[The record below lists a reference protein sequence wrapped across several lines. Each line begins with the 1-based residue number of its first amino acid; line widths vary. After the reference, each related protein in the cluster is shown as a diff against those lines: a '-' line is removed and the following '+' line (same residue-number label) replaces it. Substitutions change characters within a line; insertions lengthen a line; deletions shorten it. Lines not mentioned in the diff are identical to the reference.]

1 MKLIITVT
9 EQLLNTEF
17 TIGKHTS
24 QSYIKLSFWYHFC
37 PITYSPFLDG
47 AVLSSQ
53 YKKIDQ
59 KGYSNFELR
68 LHKSSS
74 KKSTSANKIIVLMN
88 STLFVIAVGVY

>member
-17 TIGKHTS
+17 TIGKRTS
-24 QSYIKLSFWYHFC
+24 QSYIKLSFWYYFC
-37 PITYSPFLDG
+37 LITYSPFSDG

-53 YKKIDQ
+53 YKTIDQ

-68 LHKSSS
+68 LYKSSFR
-74 KKSTSANKIIVLMN
+74 KMN
-88 STLFVIAVGVY
+88 QREQNNCFIELFY